1 MGFINR
7 LYTFA
12 SNPAVD
18 PAVGAQIDAEL
29 NQILNLVNGAL
40 DNLNIGGN
48 PDIASDKLSL
58 GNAGYLLL
66 SGGQLTGLLE
76 HLYSGI
82 FRHMGASGGVLIRE
96 YRDAGAGVA
105 WGLAYNTYYNSGW
118 IGRDVADICMRLE
131 LSVSGMFRV
140 YLAPSASSGVAP
152 VWNLAQYMSPMGG
165 TGELGDVTQGSQT
178 ASGIFQQA
186 FHN

>member
-7 LYTFA
+7 LYTF
-12 SNPAVD
+12 STD
-18 PAVGAQIDAEL
+18 PAIDPAIGAKIDAEI
-29 NQILNLVNGAL
+29 NQIFNLVNGAL

-58 GNAGYLLL
+58 GGAGFLPL
-66 SGGQLTGLLE
+66 SGGQLTGILE

-105 WGLAYNTYYNSGW
+105 WGLSYNTYYNSGW
-118 IGRDVADICMRLE
+118 IG
-131 LSVSGMFRV
+131 
-140 YLAPSASSGVAP
+140 
-152 VWNLAQYMSPMGG
+152 
-165 TGELGDVTQGSQT
+165 
-178 ASGIFQQA
+178 
-186 FHN
+186 